1 MVDISAL
8 LYWETEPREYRDCLA
23 VSPSNKIPSYLIV
36 KVFFLCFQIGGGRV
50 AENMFV
56 RFPLHSFFSQ
66 VAFLKFCLLCSLSYI
81 WSVLFSIWSFLA
93 MYSYVREENQRATSG
108 TLVQRKL
115 WNSALD
121 EEACQPA
128 FSEAKQAPQNQPFMC
143 CVTFFF
149 NVLCDFYVLCDCSTS
164 PLSWSRSS
172 TDLSELKEESYSAF
186 LRRLGKRNLIVF

>member
-56 RFPLHSFFSQ
+56 RLPLHSFFSQ
-66 VAFLKFCLLCSLSYI
+66 VAFLKFCLLWSLSYI

-93 MYSYVREENQRATSG
+93 MYSYVREENQRATLVHLCKENCG
-108 TLVQRKL
+108 TLPWMRK
-115 WNSALD
+115 
-121 EEACQPA
+121 PA
-128 FSEAKQAPQNQPFMC
+128 SQHSQKPNKPHRTSLLCVVWLFFLMC
-143 CVTFFF
+143 CVTFMFC
-149 NVLCDFYVLCDCSTS
+149 VTVV
-164 PLSWSRSS
+164 PLP
-172 TDLSELKEESYSAF
+172 
-186 LRRLGKRNLIVF
+186 